1 MKRWIGCS
9 VVTLSVATGAVVVG
23 AWSVLSYHVL
33 VREQIEVEARW
44 SRIENVYHRRWSLA
58 KRLADSARGVARD
71 QAPVDS
77 LAETCDRAAG
87 IILSPEILNDPQRL
101 DELVRLEASQRTFI
115 AGTFDSI
122 RSPGSG
128 SFRALEEDL
137 KATEEDLE
145 VACDR
150 FNESVTEYNRLI
162 GRFPMSLFARL
173 YGFRTKPSIDSSPG
187 PLAPE
192 DDPEGVDEN

>member
-58 KRLADSARGVARD
+58 QRLADSARGVTRD
-71 QAPVDS
+71 PAPVDS

-101 DELVRLEASQRTFI
+101 DEILRLEASQRAHI
-115 AGTFDSI
+115 AGILESI

-128 SFRALEEDL
+128 SFRVLDQDL
-137 KATEEDLE
+137 KATEEDLG

-150 FNESVTEYNRLI
+150 FNESVAEYNRLI

-173 YGFRTKPSIDSSPG
+173 YGFRTKPSIDSSPD
-187 PLAPE
+187 PPAP
-192 DDPEGVDEN
+192 DDDAEGIDEN

>member
-9 VVTLSVATGAVVVG
+9 VVTLSVTTGAVVVG

-58 KRLADSARGVARD
+58 RRLADTARAAARD
-71 QAPVDS
+71 PAPVDS

-87 IILSPEILNDPQRL
+87 IILSPEILNDRARL
-101 DELVRLEASQRTFI
+101 DELLRLEASQRTFI
-115 AGTFDSI
+115 AGTLESV
-122 RSPGSG
+122 RSRDAG
-128 SFRALEEDL
+128 SFRALDQDL
-137 KATEEDLE
+137 KATEEDLAAASE
-145 VACDR
+145 R
-150 FNESVTEYNRLI
+150 FNESVRGYNRLI

-173 YGFRTKPSIDSSPG
+173 YGFRVKPSIDTSS
-187 PLAPE
+187 APPTID
-192 DDPEGVDEN
+192 DDPAGIDDN

>member
-58 KRLADSARGVARD
+58 TRLADTARD
-71 QAPVDS
+71 AARDPAPVDS

-87 IILSPEILNDPQRL
+87 IILSPEILNDPERL
-101 DELVRLEASQRTFI
+101 DELLRLEASQRAFI
-115 AGTFDSI
+115 AGTLESV
-122 RSPGSG
+122 RSRDGGSL
-128 SFRALEEDL
+128 RALEQDL
-137 KATEEDLE
+137 KATEEDLA

-150 FNESVTEYNRLI
+150 FNESVKEYNRLI

-173 YGFRTKPSIDSSPG
+173 YGFRAKPSIDSSP
-187 PLAPE
+187 APPAID
-192 DDPEGVDEN
+192 DDPAGTDEN